1 MSRLRSPAGISVSPI
16 AYENF
21 QGLDTSRD
29 EVGLDTGE
37 KQHFV
42 TCNNAHCDFRGNLVR
57 DPGSNVYEGVNE
69 GQIEHMRFFGKDR
82 VAWAQKTGRGI
93 DLKSQNNIDKIDAFP
108 INARITST
116 NFDRKTIFFARGQ
129 IPTWFDGF
137 KFKDNSSKADL
148 KPAFG
153 VAVQQRLAVAGI
165 TNKPTQIHFSRV
177 DDGTI
182 FADDEDVN
190 NVEVTRG
197 AFLDIANQ
205 LNTADDI
212 TGLGVLEKN
221 RLVVFTN
228 DQGIIFKIDPDLT
241 KWEIED
247 RANVTIGCMSHNTIV
262 NAGADLLFCSRSGV
276 HSVRRSVTNGISV
289 FTVPLS
295 EKIDI
300 LYRSLVR
307 QVEDQTKINAVFD
320 PDENQYHVF
329 FPITESLSKRL
340 TFTISPAKQIES
352 KWSTATFLNAR
363 CGAFLGGRL
372 VYGTSGG
379 IHEIL
384 NIEDVGE
391 ATPEIEV
398 ITPTLWLG
406 SITDVTTIHS
416 IILQAAGTGT
426 LLVEIRDTYTNEIIY
441 SQTLEIEDQVVDD
454 SFSDNPLPQQY
465 ERKVERRATGV
476 RIVFKSLGTGLLR
489 VVGFALY
496 VRN

>member
-1 MSRLRSPAGISVSPI
+1 
-16 AYENF
+16 
-21 QGLDTSRD
+21 
-29 EVGLDTGE
+29 
-37 KQHFV
+37 
-42 TCNNAHCDFRGNLVR
+42 
-57 DPGSNVYEGVNE
+57 
-69 GQIEHMRFFGKDR
+69 
-82 VAWAQKTGRGI
+82 
-93 DLKSQNNIDKIDAFP
+93 
-108 INARITST
+108 
-116 NFDRKTIFFARGQ
+116 
-129 IPTWFDGF
+129 
-137 KFKDNSSKADL
+137 
-148 KPAFG
+148 
-153 VAVQQRLAVAGI
+153 
-165 TNKPTQIHFSRV
+165 
-177 DDGTI
+177 
-182 FADDEDVN
+182 
-190 NVEVTRG
+190 
-197 AFLDIANQ
+197 
-205 LNTADDI
+205 
-212 TGLGVLEKN
+212 
-221 RLVVFTN
+221 
-228 DQGIIFKIDPDLT
+228 
-241 KWEIED
+241 
-247 RANVTIGCMSHNTIV
+247 MSHNTIV